1 MSTNSMFPHWMSH
14 QNAAVPVPVI
24 APNRQI
30 WLNGQLTGWPAPAV
44 RPQGL
49 AANKKPKRVRTA
61 FTTNQLSAL
70 EEEYKQCRYLAP
82 SRRHQLANILN
93 IHERIIKI
101 WFQNRRMK
109 EKKDLIEN
117 QGSSE
122 ESSEGMLSPIM
133 HYPGV
138 FPNYTEAC
146 VPTTPNLT
154 SEQYSQYMYGTHPII
169 PPGNSSAYP
178 WHTQL
183 QVPSQLEASLS
194 AATAPT
200 TPNLM
205 SGQYQYSPYVNG
217 TQPITAPGNVS
228 TQTWHPEVQA
238 APQEASHPVPNLISE
253 LDQYSPNVNG
263 NSHPMVPPGD
273 IPAQP
278 LQAEQVPP
286 QQETSHPSAEQP
298 APDVSNESN
307 NSSWDQM
314 KLIEQL
320 LSL

>member
-1 MSTNSMFPHWMSH
+1 MSH

-122 ESSEGMLSPIM
+122 ESSEDMLSPIM

-138 FPNYTEAC
+138 FPNYTQ
-146 VPTTPNLT
+146 
-154 SEQYSQYMYGTHPII
+154 EQYSQYMYGTHPII
-169 PPGNSSAYP
+169 PPGNNSAYP

-183 QVPSQLEASLS
+183 QVPSQVESNLSS

-217 TQPITAPGNVS
+217 TQPISAPGNVS
-228 TQTWHPEVQA
+228 TQTWYPEVQA

-286 QQETSHPSAEQP
+286 QQETCHPSAEQP
-298 APDVSNESN
+298 VPDACNESN